1 MARKSLSVMP
11 GCMGAPIVPAGAS
24 PGKRTRHLEGA
35 NSRRIHIPPQVHSA
49 ALNPSVLQPETPPA
63 SIDPNRLLAVVAAV
77 AREVRPSFD
86 AYVALDSS
94 LERDLGLD
102 SLARVELVLRL
113 EREFGASLPEQ
124 ALASSE
130 TPRDLLRFVLASA
143 GHAPHAA
150 DRSVASLVQS
160 QGVRPPAEARTLTE
174 ALEYHVERQPERLT
188 VHLYEEGAEHP
199 ITYRALWEGS
209 LAYAAQLA
217 AAGLKPGDT
226 VALMLPTSREYL
238 FCFYGTLLAGGI
250 PVPLY
255 PPARLATIE
264 DHLTRHVGILK
275 SAGTALMVTVP
286 EAKPIAWLLRAQVE
300 SLRAVLTTREF
311 SQSGAPGFTPVR
323 ATGGQVGFLQY
334 TSGSTGQPK
343 GVVLTH
349 ANLLANVRAMGR
361 GARATSEDVFVSWL
375 PLYHDMGLIGGCFAT
390 MYLGFPVVLMSP
402 LAFLSRPS
410 QWLRAI
416 HRHRG
421 TISGG
426 PNFAYELC
434 LRRIPEHELDGL
446 DLSSW
451 RFAFNG
457 AEPVSPE
464 TMSAFTEKFAR
475 YGFGENVM
483 SPVYGL
489 AECSVG
495 LAFTPPG
502 QRWHVDRLD
511 RERFSASG
519 QAVAAP
525 PEDPA
530 PLKVVSCGE
539 VLPGHD
545 VRVVDSAGLELA
557 DRNEG
562 LLQFRGP
569 SATSGYYRHPEAT
582 KALFS
587 GDWLS
592 TGDRAYLSDGRIYV
606 TGREKDII
614 IRGGRNISP
623 YELEEAVGDIP
634 GVRRGCVAVFGS
646 LDASNGT
653 ERVVVLAE
661 TREPDSS
668 RHGEIRSRINE
679 LAIGLIGAPVDDIV
693 LAPPHTVPKTSS
705 GKIRRVAAREYYERG
720 PSAVKP
726 QAVWWQL
733 VRLSAAGVGPQLRR
747 GWRVARGFA
756 FALWTW
762 ALLLA
767 AFALIIA
774 TALVSPGRRTWNMAQ
789 RLARAFFRLAGI
801 PVAVRG
807 LENLPARGPYVVASN
822 HTSYLDGVVLISV
835 LPWHDHAF
843 VAKRELA
850 RHFISRTFIGGVGA
864 YFVERFEVQKS
875 AEHADELAVAVRGG
889 KSLIVFPEG
898 TLQRQAGLMAF
909 RSGAFQTAAQAGVPV
924 VPVALRG
931 ARSVLRDETWYLRR
945 APISVTI
952 GAPVASEGEGWNAA
966 LKLRDRVRADILRHC
981 GEPDLS

>member
-1 MARKSLSVMP
+1 M
-11 GCMGAPIVPAGAS
+11 
-24 PGKRTRHLEGA
+24 
-35 NSRRIHIPPQVHSA
+35 
-49 ALNPSVLQPETPPA
+49 
-63 SIDPNRLLAVVAAV
+63 DPNRVLAVVAAV
-77 AREVRPSFD
+77 AREARPSID

-130 TPRDLLRFVLASA
+130 TPRDLLRFVLASV
-143 GHAPHAA
+143 GHAPQAA
-150 DRSVASLVQS
+150 DRSLASLVQT
-160 QGVRPPAEARTLTE
+160 QGIRPPAEARTLTE
-174 ALEYHVERQPERLT
+174 ALEYHVERQPERLC

-199 ITYRALWEGS
+199 LTYRGLWEGS

-217 AAGLKPGDT
+217 DAGLAPGDT
-226 VALMLPTSREYL
+226 VAIMLPTSREYL

-255 PPARLATIE
+255 PPARLTTIE

-275 SAGTALMVTVP
+275 SAGTALMITVP

-300 SLRAVLTTREF
+300 SLRAVLTTRDF
-311 SQSGAPGFTPVR
+311 SASGRGFTPVR
-323 ATGGQVGFLQY
+323 STGGQIGFLQY

-361 GARATSEDVFVSWL
+361 AARATSEDVFVSWL

-402 LAFLSRPS
+402 LAFLARPS

-434 LRRIPEHELDGL
+434 LKRIPEHELDGL

-464 TMSAFTEKFAR
+464 TLSGFEKRFAPCGLR
-475 YGFGENVM
+475 EKVVA
-483 SPVYGL
+483 PVYGL

-502 QRWHVDRLD
+502 EPWRVDLLD
-511 RERFSASG
+511 RERFSATG
-519 QAVAAP
+519 QAIEARAD
-525 PEDPA
+525 DPS
-530 PLKVVSCGE
+530 PLKVMSCGE

-545 VRVVDSAGLELA
+545 VRVVDAAGLELA

-562 LLQFRGP
+562 VLQFRGP
-569 SATSGYYRHPEAT
+569 SATSGYYRNPEAT
-582 KALFS
+582 KLLFA
-587 GDWLS
+587 GEWLN
-592 TGDRAYLSDGRIYV
+592 TGDRAYLSDGHVYV

-623 YELEEAVGDIP
+623 YELEEAVGDVA

-646 LDASNGT
+646 HDAATAT
-653 ERVVVLAE
+653 ERVIVLAE
-661 TREPDSS
+661 TREPDPA
-668 RHGEIRSRINE
+668 RHGEIRARINE
-679 LAIGLIGAPVDDIV
+679 LAISLIGAPVDDIV

-705 GKIRRVAAREYYERG
+705 GKIRRLAAREYYERG
-720 PSAVKP
+720 PAAVKP

-733 VRLSAAGVGPQLRR
+733 MRLSAAGVWPQLRR
-747 GWRVARGFA
+747 GTRVARGMAYAVWSWLLFA
-756 FALWTW
+756 ALF
-762 ALLLA
+762 LVILA
-767 AFALIIA
+767 AAA
-774 TALVSPGRRTWNMAQ
+774 AAPGKRTWQVGQ
-789 RLARAFFRLAGI
+789 RAARLFLRLCAI
-801 PVAVRG
+801 PLAVRG
-807 LENLPARGPYVVASN
+807 RENLPASAPYVVAVN
-822 HTSYLDGVVLISV
+822 HTSYLDGAVLLAV
-835 LPWHDHAF
+835 LPWRNNAF

-850 RHFISRTFIGGVGA
+850 GNPITRILLRGLGVQ
-864 YFVERFEVQKS
+864 FVERFDVQKS
-875 AEHADELAVAVRGG
+875 AEHADELAAAVRGG
-889 KSLIVFPEG
+889 QSLIVFPEG
-898 TLQRQAGLMAF
+898 TLLRHAGLMPF
-909 RSGAFQTAAQAGVPV
+909 RTGAFQTAAQVGAPV

-931 ARSVLRDETWYLRR
+931 VRSALRDETWYLRR
-945 APISVTI
+945 GPISVTI
-952 GAPVASEGEGWNAA
+952 GAPVAPEGADWNAA
-966 LKLRDRVRADILRHC
+966 VKLRDRVRGEILRHC
-981 GEPDLS
+981 GEPDLA

>member
-1 MARKSLSVMP
+1 
-11 GCMGAPIVPAGAS
+11 
-24 PGKRTRHLEGA
+24 
-35 NSRRIHIPPQVHSA
+35 
-49 ALNPSVLQPETPPA
+49 LNPSASPPT
-63 SIDPNRLLAVVAAV
+63 IDPSRVLAVVAAV
-77 AREVRPSFD
+77 AREVRPRFD

-130 TPRDLLRFVLASA
+130 TPRDLLRFLLAAA
-143 GHAPHAA
+143 GHAPQAA
-150 DRSVASLVQS
+150 ERSVASLVQS
-160 QGVRPPAEARTLTE
+160 EGVRPPAEARTLTE
-174 ALEYHVERQPERLT
+174 ALEYHVERQPDRLT

-217 AAGLKPGDT
+217 EAGLAPGDT
-226 VALMLPTSREYL
+226 VAIMLTTSREYL
-238 FCFYGTLLAGGI
+238 FCFYGALLAGGI

-255 PPARLATIE
+255 PPARLTTIE

-275 SAGTALMVTVP
+275 SAGAALMVTVP

-300 SLRAVLTTREF
+300 SLRAVLTTRDF
-311 SQSGAPGFTPVR
+311 SATAKGFTPVR
-323 ATGGQVGFLQY
+323 GAGGQVGFLQY

-361 GARATSEDVFVSWL
+361 AARVTSEDVFVSWL

-390 MYLGFPVVLMSP
+390 MVLGFPVVLMSP
-402 LAFLSRPS
+402 LAFLARPS

-434 LRRIPEHELDGL
+434 LRRIPEHELEGL

-464 TMSAFTEKFAR
+464 TMSAFSEKFSR
-475 YGFGENVM
+475 WGFGENVL

-502 QRWHVDRLD
+502 ERWQLDSLD
-511 RERFSASG
+511 RERFSATG
-519 QAVAAP
+519 EAVPARRD
-525 PEDPA
+525 DPA

-545 VRVVDSAGLELA
+545 VRVVDAAGLELA

-569 SATSGYYRHPEAT
+569 SATSGYYRNPEAT
-582 KALFS
+582 KALFD
-587 GDWLS
+587 GEWLN
-592 TGDRAYLSDGRIYV
+592 TGDRAYLSDRRIYV

-646 LDASNGT
+646 PDKPGGT

-661 TREPDSS
+661 SREADAA
-668 RHGEIRSRINE
+668 RHGEIRTRINE

-705 GKIRRVAAREYYERG
+705 GKIRRLAARGYYERG

-733 VRLSAAGVGPQLRR
+733 ARLSAAGLVPQLRR
-747 GWRVARGFA
+747 GRRVVRGVA

-762 ALLLA
+762 LLLA
-767 AFALIIA
+767 AAFAAVIG
-774 TALVSPGRRTWNMAQ
+774 TALVAPGRRTWTLAQ

-807 LENLPARGPYVVASN
+807 LENLPAAGPYVVAAN
-822 HTSYLDGVVLISV
+822 HTSYLDGVVLVSV
-835 LPWHDHAF
+835 LPWREHAF

-850 RHFISRTFIGGVGA
+850 EHFISRTFIGGVGA
-864 YFVERFEVQKS
+864 QFVERFDVQKS
-875 AEHADELAVAVRGG
+875 AEHADELAAAVRGG

-909 RSGAFQTAAQAGVPV
+909 RGGAFQTAAQAGVPI

-931 ARSVLRDETWYLRR
+931 VRSVLRDETWYLRR

-952 GAPVASEGEGWNAA
+952 GAPLAAEGGDWNAA
-966 LKLRDRVRADILRHC
+966 LKLRDRVRAEILRHC
-981 GEPDLS
+981 GEPDLA